1 MGGGIGMENTCN
13 SMADSCQYMTKT
25 TSLCKVIS
33 LKLIKINEKK
43 KKIVGADRAAGYR
56 VATSIQF
63 VKNTESARHNVTTIR
78 QGLPLYAFEF

>member
-1 MGGGIGMENTCN
+1 MENTCN

-25 TSLCKVIS
+25 TTLCKVIS
-33 LKLIKINEKK
+33 LQLIKINE

-56 VATSIQF
+56 VATNIQF